1 MNKKVLIIGGGIVV
15 IGAGAYL
22 YFMNKSKKEALLSGS
37 ATPTTSGATTPTTS
51 GATTPTTSATTTSS
65 ITSAIDSQIP
75 PLSTGCIVTPT
86 TKAPTIQEQENLDIA
101 NDIVVKIKD
110 YYKKSASAQIR
121 VSMFQPSTFNPIWTK
136 PSNPYPIM
144 IKKLKDDLL
153 KLGYEYKGDKDGVL
167 VKL

>member
-37 ATPTTSGATTPTTS
+37 ATPTTSGATTPATTS
-51 GATTPTTSATTTSS
+51 GS
-65 ITSAIDSQIP
+65 TSAIDSEIP
-75 PLSTGCIVTPT
+75 PLSTGGIVTPT
-86 TKAPTIQEQENLDIA
+86 TKAPTIQGQEDLDKA

-110 YYKKSASAQIR
+110 YYQKSSFQQAR
-121 VSMFQPSTFNPIWTK
+121 VNSYKPSSMSFSFMK

-153 KLGYEYKGDKDGVL
+153 KLGYEYKGEKDGVL

>member
-51 GATTPTTSATTTSS
+51 ATTTTSS

-75 PLSTGCIVTPT
+75 PLSTGGIVTPT

-110 YYKKSASAQIR
+110 YYQKSSFQQAR
-121 VSMFQPSTFNPIWTK
+121 VNSYKPSSMSFSFMK

-153 KLGYEYKGDKDGVL
+153 KLGYEYKGEKDGVL

>member
-51 GATTPTTSATTTSS
+51 ATTTSS
-65 ITSAIDSQIP
+65 ITSPINSEIP
-75 PLSTGCIVTPT
+75 PLSTGGIVTPT

-153 KLGYEYKGDKDGVL
+153 KLGYEYKGTTNGVL

>member
-22 YFMNKSKKEALLSGS
+22 YFMNKSKKEALLSGGTLATQPS
-37 ATPTTSGATTPTTS
+37 ATPTTGTPTTGV
-51 GATTPTTSATTTSS
+51 GASPINSE
-65 ITSAIDSQIP
+65 IP
-75 PLSTGCIVTPT
+75 PLSTGGIVTST
-86 TKAPTIQEQENLDIA
+86 TKATTIEEQIKLDKA
-101 NDIVVKIKD
+101 NDIVVKLKD
-110 YYKKSASAQIR
+110 YYQKSALGQIR
-121 VSMFQPSTFNPIWTK
+121 VNMFQPSISSFIK

>member
-1 MNKKVLIIGGGIVV
+1 MNKKVLIIGGSIVV
-15 IGAGAYL
+15 IGVGAYL

-51 GATTPTTSATTTSS
+51 GATTTGS

-75 PLSTGCIVTPT
+75 PLSTGGIVTPT
-86 TKAPTIQEQENLDIA
+86 TKAPTIQSQEDLDKA

-121 VSMFQPSTFNPIWTK
+121 VSMFQPSTFNPIWTQ

-153 KLGYEYKGDKDGVL
+153 KLGYEYKGGKDGVL

>member
-15 IGAGAYL
+15 IGAGAYF

-37 ATPTTSGATTPTTS
+37 ATPTTSGATTPTTTS
-51 GATTPTTSATTTSS
+51 GS
-65 ITSAIDSQIP
+65 TSAIDSEIP
-75 PLSTGCIVTPT
+75 PLSTGGIVTPT
-86 TKAPTIQEQENLDIA
+86 TKAPTIQGQEDLDKA

-110 YYKKSASAQIR
+110 YYQKSSFQQAR
-121 VSMFQPSTFNPIWTK
+121 VNSYKPSSMSFSFMK

-153 KLGYEYKGDKDGVL
+153 KLGYEYKGEKDGVL

>member
-15 IGAGAYL
+15 IGVGAYL
-22 YFMNKSKKEALLSGS
+22 YFMNKSKKEALL
-37 ATPTTSGATTPTTS
+37 SGATTPTTS
-51 GATTPTTSATTTSS
+51 GATTPTTSATTTTSS

-75 PLSTGCIVTPT
+75 PLSTGGIVTPT

-110 YYKKSASAQIR
+110 YYKKSASFQTTN
-121 VSMFQPSTFNPIWTK
+121 SMFQPSTFNLNPIGTK
-136 PSNPYPIM
+136 LLNPYPIL
-144 IKKLKDDLL
+144 INKLKDDLL
-153 KLGYEYKGDKDGVL
+153 KLGYEYKGTIDGVL

>member
-51 GATTPTTSATTTSS
+51 ATTTTSS

-75 PLSTGCIVTPT
+75 PLSTGGIVTPT

>member
-51 GATTPTTSATTTSS
+51 ATTTSS

-75 PLSTGCIVTPT
+75 PLSTGGIVTPT

-110 YYKKSASAQIR
+110 YYKKSVFKQSQIDFWRPTSGLGNFGKPINTYPSAI
-121 VSMFQPSTFNPIWTK
+121 N
-136 PSNPYPIM
+136 
-144 IKKLKDDLL
+144 KLKDDLL
-153 KLGYEYKGDKDGVL
+153 KLGYEYKGGKDGVL

>member
-22 YFMNKSKKEALLSGS
+22 YFMNKSKQEALLSGS

-51 GATTPTTSATTTSS
+51 ATTTTSS

-75 PLSTGCIVTPT
+75 PLSTGGIVTPT

-101 NDIVVKIKD
+101 NDIVVTIKK
-110 YYKKSASAQIR
+110 YEKLS
-121 VSMFQPSTFNPIWTK
+121 STFGQMDRFF
-136 PSNPYPIM
+136 PSSFSLNKTLTNPYPFKIN
-144 IKKLKDDLL
+144 KLKDDLL
-153 KLGYEYKGDKDGVL
+153 KLGYEYKGTTDGVL